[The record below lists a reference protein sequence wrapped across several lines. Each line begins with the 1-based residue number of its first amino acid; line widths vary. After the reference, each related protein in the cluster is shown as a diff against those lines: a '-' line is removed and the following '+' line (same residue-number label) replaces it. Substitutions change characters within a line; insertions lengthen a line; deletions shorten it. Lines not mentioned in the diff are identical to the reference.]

1 MKKHS
6 LLALVFALAAT
17 KASAQTTVADFDS
30 PACSG
35 RGVGV
40 YQGIDFSQSPW
51 DCENPG
57 LAGQTGTSISW
68 YRRIN
73 SGQFTLQTPG
83 TLLSLSAA
91 TSTGSGT
98 LTISTDA
105 GESFSQSISTTFQAL
120 LTGFKKAASII
131 TVTYSGGR
139 TIELDNIL
147 YQTGSVSPTPGAL
160 TLTATLTWDD
170 GSPVAGSLILSQLT
184 GTASRMQLGTFAI
197 SSSGNASGTVNID
210 LTQADPLTFQVVLLG
225 TNNATVGAPA
235 TFQVSKIMFPSN
247 LTGINAKIVLS
258 KSTMTIKSFNM
269 GLVP

>member
-1 MKKHS
+1 MKRHS
-6 LLALVFALAAT
+6 FLALVFALAAA

-51 DCENPG
+51 NCENPG
-57 LAGQTGTSISW
+57 LTGQTGTSISW

-73 SGQFTLQTPG
+73 SGQFNLQTPG
-83 TLLSLSAA
+83 TLLSLNAA

-105 GESFSQSISTTFQAL
+105 GESFSHPINTTFQTL

-131 TVTYSGGR
+131 TVNYPGGR
-139 TIELDNIL
+139 TIELDNIT
-147 YQTGSVSPTPGAL
+147 YQSGSVSTPGAL
-160 TLTATLTWDD
+160 TLMATLTWDD

-184 GTASRMQLGTFAI
+184 GPGSSTQLGMFAI
-197 SSSGNASGTVNID
+197 NSSGGASGTVNID
-210 LTQADPLTFQVVLLG
+210 LTQPDPLTFQVVLLG
-225 TNNATVGAPA
+225 TNNAAVGAPA
-235 TFQVSKIMFPSN
+235 TFQVSRIMFPSN
-247 LTGINAKIVLS
+247 LTGINAKIILS